1 MSSYPHSLCRA
12 LGGESRTDTG
22 LDPPPG
28 GDSILGRMS
37 ASLTIGDFSRASHL
51 SVKTLRHYH
60 RIGLLEPAE
69 VDPGTGYRRYRTD
82 QIPVAQVIR
91 RFRDLEMP
99 LEEIQ
104 AVLAAPDVAARN
116 RLIESHLRRL
126 ESSLERT
133 QAATASLRE
142 LLATQPLA
150 APLDLEHLAVA
161 ATPAA
166 ATTSTIELAEASA
179 WYNGAFGELYASLAS
194 QGVEPGGTAG
204 GIFSTDLFAE
214 DRGEATVFIP
224 CGLSFRSTGRIEP
237 LVIPASNWRRPPTS
251 DPTSTSIAPT
261 VLSPSTW
268 PSTHSASRGRSAS
281 TTWSIDS
288 APTTRGDGAPGSA
301 GRSSRPQS
309 PRSPA
314 MMSPA
319 AVGPARSGP

>member
-1 MSSYPHSLCRA
+1 V
-12 LGGESRTDTG
+12 
-22 LDPPPG
+22 
-28 GDSILGRMS
+28 S

-51 SVKTLRHYH
+51 SIKTLRHYH

-91 RFRDLEMP
+91 RFRDLDMP

-104 AVLAAPDVAARN
+104 SVLAAPDVAARN
-116 RLIESHLRRL
+116 QLIESHLRRL

-142 LLATQPLA
+142 LLATRPPA
-150 APLDLEHLAVA
+150 APPDLEHLSVA

-166 ATTSTIELAEASA
+166 AITSVVELPEASA

-194 QGVEPGGTAG
+194 QGVESTGTAG

-224 CGLSFRSTGRIEP
+224 CDLTFRCTGRIEP
-237 LVIPASNWRRPPTS
+237 LVIPAVELAT
-251 DPTSTSIAPT
+251 T
-261 VLSPSTW
+261 V
-268 PSTHSASRGRSAS
+268 H
-281 TTWSIDS
+281 
-288 APTTRGDGAPGSA
+288 
-301 GRSSRPQS
+301 
-309 PRSPA
+309 
-314 MMSPA
+314 
-319 AVGPARSGP
+319 VGPHADIDRSYGALATYVTEHALGVEGPIREYYLIDRFSTADATEWRTQIGWPIFQTMEPG

>member
-1 MSSYPHSLCRA
+1 V
-12 LGGESRTDTG
+12 
-22 LDPPPG
+22 
-28 GDSILGRMS
+28 S

-104 AVLAAPDVAARN
+104 AVLSAPDVAARN
-116 RLIESHLRRL
+116 QLIESHLRRL

-142 LLATQPLA
+142 LLMAQSPA
-150 APLDLEHLAVA
+150 APPDLEHLSVA

-166 ATTSTIELAEASA
+166 AITSVVELAEASA
-179 WYNGAFGELYASLAS
+179 WYDGAFGELYASLAG
-194 QGVEPGGTAG
+194 QGVEVTGTAG

-214 DRGEATVFIP
+214 DRGEATVFVP
-224 CGLSFRSTGRIEP
+224 CDLTFRSTGRIEP
-237 LVIPASNWRRPPTS
+237 LVIPAAELATTTHVGSHADIDRSYGALATYVTEHALAVEGPIREYYLVDRFSTDDVTRWRTRIGWP
-251 DPTSTSIAPT
+251 IFQT
-261 VLSPSTW
+261 VE
-268 PSTHSASRGRSAS
+268 
-281 TTWSIDS
+281 
-288 APTTRGDGAPGSA
+288 PG
-301 GRSSRPQS
+301 
-309 PRSPA
+309 
-314 MMSPA
+314 
-319 AVGPARSGP
+319 